1 MTKFLQLLS
10 AGLALGSIY
19 ALVSL
24 GFVVVYRAQR
34 IINFAQVGLV
44 VVGAFLVYQVNYEWG
59 FPFFLALPVGMVL
72 TACIGLLI
80 ERLILRR
87 MIGQPVYALILI
99 TIGLLLLVEPIV
111 TSVWRSPQTTINT
124 PLGLDSIKIF
134 GARVLWLDIVTASL
148 AGLVLLAFFLFFRY
162 TKYGLG
168 MRATASDQEAALMQ
182 GISVPRVFALS
193 WGFAGAVAAVAG
205 AMLGAGAGPA
215 SGLAVSSITLVALRA
230 LPAMVLGGLDSP
242 GGAVVGGLVIGIAE
256 LMTRGYQ
263 ADIVPDLP
271 QGFGNVMPYVVM
283 VIVLLV
289 RPAGLFGTREVRRV

>member
-1 MTKFLQLLS
+1 VTKFLQLLS

-59 FPFFLALPVGMVL
+59 IPFFLALPVGMVL